1 MSVLKKLWMPLAISA
16 TLAAALSFPSDG
28 LAGAT
33 TDSINQQLNDLKKA
47 KSAAQK
53 KASDTQNQLVQVQHD
68 KAQSSKD
75 LNDLYAQIDEIGKK
89 LTDLNNQIDQISGD
103 LQSNAKQLEDA
114 QNRVAM
120 RDQMLKSRLRL
131 MYMNGSVSYAE
142 VLLSSTNFGDF
153 LDRLDALKA
162 IVSQDKDVLASN
174 KKDRDTIEVKKQQ
187 VEKQL
192 AEVKQ
197 LYGQTDVVK
206 DTLQSKEQEKEV
218 VVASLS
224 KKEKELE
231 EISNDQEQQLV
242 KFASQESAL
251 LKKKADAERAA
262 AAAAK
267 KKGKAAASSAVAD
280 SFTYSGGKFAY
291 PLAKQAP
298 MTSDFGSRTDP
309 INGKAGASHTGID
322 LGSPQGTDI
331 LAAENGVVIVASWWS
346 GYGNCV
352 IIDHGGGVWTLYGH
366 IRDGGISVSKG
377 DKVKRGQ
384 KIAEVGHTGRATGN
398 HLHFEVRI
406 NEDPVDPKPYLR

>member
-1 MSVLKKLWMPLAISA
+1 MVKKIAVPLAVSA
-16 TLAAALSFPSDG
+16 VLASALAFPAAG
-28 LAGAT
+28 LAGQTA
-33 TDSINQQLNDLKKA
+33 DSINQQLNDLKKA

-53 KASDTQNQLVQVQHD
+53 KATDTQNQLAQVQKD

-75 LNDLYAQIDEIGKK
+75 LNSIYSQIDEIGKK
-89 LTDLNNQIDQISGD
+89 LTDLNNQIDKTTGD
-103 LQSNAKQLEDA
+103 LETNAKQLDDA
-114 QNRVAM
+114 QNRVAA

-131 MYMNGSVSYAE
+131 MYMNGFVSYAE
-142 VLLSSTNFGDF
+142 VLMSATNFGDF
-153 LDRLDALKA
+153 LDRFDALKS
-162 IVSQDKDVLASN
+162 ILNQDKEILESN
-174 KKDRDTIEVKKQQ
+174 KRDRDVIADKKTK
-187 VEKQL
+187 VEQQL
-192 AEVKQ
+192 AQVKQ
-197 LYGQTDVVK
+197 LYDQTNDVK
-206 DTLQSKEQEKEV
+206 ESLQAKEREKEV

-231 EISNDQEQQLV
+231 DISQDQQDELV
-242 KFASQESAL
+242 KFAAQESAL
-251 LKKKADAERAA
+251 LKQKAAAEAAA

-267 KKGKAAASSAVAD
+267 KKGQSGGKSTIAD
-280 SFTYSGGKFAY
+280 AFTYSGGKFGY

-298 MTSDFGSRTDP
+298 MTSDFGVRVDP
-309 INGKAGASHTGID
+309 INGKEGAFHTGID
-322 LGSPQGTDI
+322 LGAPQGTDI

-366 IRDGGISVSKG
+366 IRDGGIVVEKG

-406 NEDPVDPKPYLR
+406 NEKPVDPKPYLR

>member
-1 MSVLKKLWMPLAISA
+1 MKKIAVPLAVSA
-16 TLAAALSFPSDG
+16 VLASALAFPAAG
-28 LAGAT
+28 LAGQTA
-33 TDSINQQLNDLKKA
+33 DSINQQLNDLKKA

-53 KASDTQNQLVQVQHD
+53 KATDTQNQLAQVQKD

-75 LNDLYAQIDEIGKK
+75 LNSIYSQIDEIGKK
-89 LTDLNNQIDQISGD
+89 LTDLNNQIDKTTGD
-103 LQSNAKQLEDA
+103 LETNAKQLDDA
-114 QNRVAM
+114 QNRVAA

-131 MYMNGSVSYAE
+131 MYMNGFVSYAE
-142 VLLSSTNFGDF
+142 VLMSATNFGDF
-153 LDRLDALKA
+153 LDRFDALKS
-162 IVSQDKDVLASN
+162 ILNQDKEILESN
-174 KKDRDTIEVKKQQ
+174 KRDRDVIADKKTK
-187 VEKQL
+187 VEQQL
-192 AEVKQ
+192 AQVKQ
-197 LYGQTDVVK
+197 LYDQTNDVK
-206 DTLQSKEQEKEV
+206 ESLQAKEREKEV

-231 EISNDQEQQLV
+231 DISQDQQDELV
-242 KFASQESAL
+242 KFAAQESAL
-251 LKKKADAERAA
+251 LKQKAAAEAAA

-267 KKGKAAASSAVAD
+267 KKGQSGGKSTIAD
-280 SFTYSGGKFAY
+280 AFTYSGGKFGY

-298 MTSDFGSRTDP
+298 MTSDFGVRVDP
-309 INGKAGASHTGID
+309 INGKEGAFHTGID
-322 LGSPQGTDI
+322 LGAPQGTDI

-366 IRDGGISVSKG
+366 IRDGGIVVEKG

-406 NEDPVDPKPYLR
+406 NEKPVDPKPYLR